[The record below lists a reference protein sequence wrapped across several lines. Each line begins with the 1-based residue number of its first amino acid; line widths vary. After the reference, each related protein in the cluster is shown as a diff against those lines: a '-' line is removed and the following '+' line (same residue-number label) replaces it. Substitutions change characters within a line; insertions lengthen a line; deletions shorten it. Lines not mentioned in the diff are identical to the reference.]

1 MKRYRTLLIA
11 SAAVLAVIVLIMTVT
26 DIFFRIYEKKTF
38 IKEVDKNATVFDL
51 NALGF
56 NDYGPPVARDEE
68 PGEFRI
74 LSIGDSYTAA
84 ITKPQYSFS
93 AVLERELN
101 RLGTGRR
108 VRVINLGVG
117 GTSFPQYLA
126 DYLFWSKILR
136 FDAVL
141 FNICLANDFTDV
153 EFKPFD
159 PKSLQREKFI
169 TGIGSTLPHLFPFR
183 FLDYAYG
190 IIQAEHNLK
199 PADEYYQ
206 PSYQVPWNR
215 YVLST
220 VKVSRIFTPSEMPG
234 FGNGLDWAGHF
245 MAFVKQLE
253 DSGVRVA
260 VMASPPH
267 LFFNERLLRETA
279 ARAGVAA
286 DTIDRALPLFVL
298 NEFGRRRGVTGE
310 ILDPSPCL
318 AFHAAKGEDL
328 YYGTDTHWTVRG
340 NEIVGDYLAD
350 ALARRWF
357 DVAPRPPVSDCPPG
371 AKAQEAGEPAKA
383 AVLGMIERLGL

>member
-1 MKRYRTLLIA
+1 MNRYRKLLVA
-11 SAAVLAVIVLIMTVT
+11 SAVVLAVIAVIMTVT

-38 IKEVDKNATVFDL
+38 IKEVDQNAPVFDL
-51 NALGF
+51 GALGF
-56 NDYGPPVARDEE
+56 NDYGPPLAREE
-68 PGEFRI
+68 ESGEFRI

-84 ITKPQYSFS
+84 ITKPQYTFS

-117 GTSFPQYLA
+117 GTSFPDYMA

-136 FDAVL
+136 FDAVV

-153 EFKPFD
+153 EFKPFS
-159 PKSLQREKFI
+159 PKLFRREKFI
-169 TGIGSTLPHLFPFR
+169 TGIGSTLPHVFPFR

-190 IIQAEHNLK
+190 IIRAEHNLK
-199 PADEYYQ
+199 PADDYYN
-206 PSYQVPWNR
+206 PSYQVPWDR
-215 YVLST
+215 YVLAT
-220 VKVSRIFTPSEMPG
+220 VKVSRIFTPRELPG
-234 FGNGLDWAGHF
+234 FGNGLDWASHF
-245 MAFVKQLE
+245 MAFIKQLE
-253 DSGVRVA
+253 DSGVKVA

-279 ARAGVAA
+279 AAAGVKP
-286 DTIDRALPLFVL
+286 DTIDPALPLFLL
-298 NEFGRRRGVTGE
+298 NEFARRHGVTGE

-318 AFHAAKGEDL
+318 AFHAAKGEGL

-340 NEIVGDYLAD
+340 NMVIGDFLAD

-357 DVAPRPPVSDCPPG
+357 GVAPSPPASDCPPG
-371 AKAQEAGEPAKA
+371 AKAGEAGAPAKA
-383 AVLGMIERLGL
+383 AVLGMIKQHGD